1 MRWPEDCWGFGWGEE
16 GIRGQEGGPVLDTEL
31 ITCSQYLEIYFA
43 VDAGLEP

>member
-1 MRWPEDCWGFGWGEE
+1 MQMGGE

-31 ITCSQYLEIYFA
+31 ITCPQYLEIYFA